1 MKIRSLDDSVAVE
14 HKVIAGAVV
23 VTFSNSENPVC
34 TLKIDVSDMPRLAMA
49 INKFK
54 TYGAARFELERQAL
68 LIEGPEDPTNKRD
81 PLHKKVQIRI
91 IKVGSGEAV
100 VNGIFQASAIDH
112 MLQAL
117 ESVHALSA

>member
-68 LIEGPEDPTNKRD
+68 LIEGPEDPSDKND
-81 PLHKKVQIRI
+81 QLHQKVEIRI
-91 IKVGSGEAV
+91 IKIGTGEV
-100 VNGIFQASAIDH
+100 VVHGTFKAISIDH